1 MKTPLAVSI
10 GLVAILAVSP
20 ALAQPIAQTSGTL
33 VIVPGFGTVARAND
47 EAHATFMVE
56 EQDKDK
62 AAAASRVNQ
71 KVRQGLE
78 ILKREDPQGH
88 LKTRGYYTY
97 AVYAENDPARPLKG
111 SRQLIGWRVGQYVE
125 LTTQN
130 LAVLPRAVA
139 AAQQVVALNGLRYGL
154 SDKATRGA
162 DDELIAAAY
171 RNLTDRIASIA
182 RAMGRSTADA
192 VIDTV
197 DYEGSGAYA
206 QQAEMK
212 MAGMAM
218 PAARAEP
225 QAVQEPDFEPGETT
239 LTMRVVGRVR
249 FK

>member
-1 MKTPLAVSI
+1 MNIRIALSALVPALII
-10 GLVAILAVSP
+10 GSSV
-20 ALAQPIAQTSGTL
+20 LAQPAAQTAGTL
-33 VIVPGFGTVARAND
+33 VIVPGFGTVTRAND

-71 KVRQGLE
+71 KVRQGIE
-78 ILKREDPQGH
+78 ILKREDPQGR

-130 LAVLPRAVA
+130 LAALPRAVA
-139 AAQQVVALNGLRYGL
+139 AAQQVVGLNGLRYGL

-162 DDELIAAAY
+162 DDELIAATY
-171 RNLTDRIASIA
+171 RNLTDRIVSIA
-182 RAMGRSTADA
+182 RAMGRSPADTT
-192 VIDTV
+192 IDTV

-212 MAGMAM
+212 VAGMAM
-218 PAARAEP
+218 PAARGEP

-239 LTMRVVGRVR
+239 LSMRVVGRIR
-249 FK
+249 FR